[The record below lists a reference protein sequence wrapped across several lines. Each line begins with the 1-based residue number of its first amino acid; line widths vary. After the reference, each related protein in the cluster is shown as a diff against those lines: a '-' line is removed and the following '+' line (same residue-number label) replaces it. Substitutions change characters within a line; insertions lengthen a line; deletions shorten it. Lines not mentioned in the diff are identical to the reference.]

1 MSRES
6 GSERSQRTVAELLA
20 QYGASS
26 EDSAPRR
33 RRRRAD
39 EPADTSPQTIIDR
52 VLSDSGEMMAI
63 RDDVEETTVGGQPP
77 VRQQPPTPPPAP
89 SQQMPKRPVQQP
101 PQAGPQG
108 PPPPMPQTGPQPQQ
122 QPGPQQLAG
131 PQQQLSGLQQQ
142 PAGPKQPSTG
152 PQHPPTGPQQ
162 QLAPPVAAPQ
172 ATATGIRPPVR
183 PGAPAVGRPNAPQPP
198 PRIESSRTNLARAD
212 LGRPPQQ
219 PQQQPPT
226 GYYRPATP
234 GGPTPPPVD
243 ATADTTYL
251 PPITAD
257 TPPPN
262 PLGNRLNGAPP
273 QEGVTD
279 VMPRIPASVG
289 ESTQAH
295 PGPLVDDDDGFGGP
309 RSGAPPIESTQG
321 HPGPYVD
328 DDDDYEYDYEQSNS
342 FSQYAVDRD
351 AAPAGVGGSLDVEDE
366 EAAEETEG
374 SAGKQWLMMIAQLA
388 IGVVGG
394 AALWL
399 GFQWLWNALP
409 AAALAAAVA
418 VIVALVIVVRRI
430 RKADDLQTMVL
441 AVLVGL
447 IVTVSPAALR
457 LIGH

>member
-20 QYGASS
+20 QYGANS

-39 EPADTSPQTIIDR
+39 EPTDTAPQAIIDR
-52 VLSDSGEMMAI
+52 VLSDSGNLMAI
-63 RDDVEETTVGGQPP
+63 RDDVEETTVGTQPP
-77 VRQQPPTPPPAP
+77 VRQQPPTPPPPPAA
-89 SQQMPKRPVQQP
+89 SQQLPKRPVQQP
-101 PQAGPQG
+101 P
-108 PPPPMPQTGPQPQQ
+108 T
-122 QPGPQQLAG
+122 PGPQQTPPPVPQAGQSPSPQAG
-131 PQQQLSGLQQQ
+131 P
-142 PAGPKQPSTG
+142 
-152 PQHPPTGPQQ
+152 PQPPTAQPPQ
-162 QLAPPVAAPQ
+162 APPPAAASQ
-172 ATATGIRPPVR
+172 ATATGMRPPVR
-183 PGAPAVGRPNAPQPP
+183 PGPPGAPAAGPGRTPPPPP
-198 PRIESSRTNLARAD
+198 PRIESSRTNLSRAD
-212 LGRPPQQ
+212 LSRPNAQQ
-219 PQQQPPT
+219 PQPTAYFRPVPPGT
-226 GYYRPATP
+226 QN
-234 GGPTPPPVD
+234 PPPVD

-262 PLGNRLNGAPP
+262 SLANRLNGAPP
-273 QEGVTD
+273 QEGVTEQ
-279 VMPRIPASVG
+279 MPRIPASVG

-295 PGPLVDDDDGFGGP
+295 PGPLVDDDEDAF
-309 RSGAPPIESTQG
+309 GAPRGAMPPMESTQA
-321 HPGPYVD
+321 HAGPYVD
-328 DDDDYEYDYEQSNS
+328 DDDDQYEYDDYQGNND
-342 FSQYAVDRD
+342 FSYSVDHD
-351 AAPAGVGGSLDVEDE
+351 AAPAGVGGALEVEDG

-374 SAGKQWLMMIAQLA
+374 SPGKQWLMMIAQLA

>member
-20 QYGASS
+20 QYGANS

-39 EPADTSPQTIIDR
+39 EPSDTSPQTIIDR

-63 RDDVEETTVGGQPP
+63 RDDVAETTVGAQPP
-77 VRQQPPTPPPAP
+77 VRPQQPQQQPPTPPAATSSP
-89 SQQMPKRPVQQP
+89 QLPKRPIQQP
-101 PQAGPQG
+101 P
-108 PPPPMPQTGPQPQQ
+108 T
-122 QPGPQQLAG
+122 PGPQQQTQPPTPPMPPAAA
-131 PQQQLSGLQQQ
+131 PKQQ
-142 PAGPKQPSTG
+142 PPA
-152 PQHPPTGPQQ
+152 
-162 QLAPPVAAPQ
+162 AAPQ
-172 ATATGIRPPVR
+172 ATATGMRPPMR
-183 PGAPAVGRPNAPQPP
+183 PGTPPAGRTAPPPP
-198 PRIESSRTNLARAD
+198 PRIESSRTNLSRND
-212 LGRPPQQ
+212 LMRQPPPPSGQHPQPAQPPAPQQ
-219 PQQQPPT
+219 AQPT
-226 GYYRPATP
+226 GYFRPTP
-234 GGPTPPPVD
+234 PGAPTPPPVD

-251 PPITAD
+251 PPITGD
-257 TPPPN
+257 MPPPN
-262 PLGNRLNGAPP
+262 SLASRLNGAPP

-279 VMPRIPASVG
+279 VMPRIPAVG

-295 PGPLVDDDDGFGGP
+295 PGPLVDDDSGP
-309 RSGAPPIESTQG
+309 FTGPGTQA
-321 HPGPYVD
+321 HPGPLVDD
-328 DDDDYEYDYEQSNS
+328 DDDDYEYDYQ
-342 FSQYAVDRD
+342 QYAVDRD
-351 AAPAGVGGSLDVEDE
+351 AAPLGVDGALDVDEAEDDE
-366 EAAEETEG
+366 QVEG
-374 SAGKQWLMMIAQLA
+374 SPAKQWLMMIAQLA

>member
-20 QYGASS
+20 QYGANS

-52 VLSDSGEMMAI
+52 VLSDSGSMRAI
-63 RDDVEETTVGGQPP
+63 RDDAEETTVGGQPP
-77 VRQQPPTPPPAP
+77 VRPQPPTPQPPTPPAAT
-89 SQQMPKRPVQQP
+89 SQQLPKRPVQQP
-101 PQAGPQG
+101 PQAGPQAG
-108 PPPPMPQTGPQPQQ
+108 PQQPPPVPPAAPQPQGPQQ
-122 QPGPQQLAG
+122 QP
-131 PQQQLSGLQQQ
+131 
-142 PAGPKQPSTG
+142 
-152 PQHPPTGPQQ
+152 PPV
-162 QLAPPVAAPQ
+162 PPVAAAQ
-172 ATATGIRPPVR
+172 STATGMRPPPVR
-183 PGAPAVGRPNAPQPP
+183 PGGPAAGRTPPPP
-198 PRIESSRTNLARAD
+198 PRIESSRTNLSRAD
-212 LGRPPQQ
+212 LPRPTQQQ
-219 PQQQPPT
+219 PQPT
-226 GYYRPATP
+226 GYFRPVPP
-234 GGPTPPPVD
+234 GTPPPVD
-243 ATADTTYL
+243 ATADTTHMR
-251 PPITAD
+251 PITPD
-257 TPPPN
+257 TPPPGN
-262 PLGNRLNGAPP
+262 PLTNRLAGAPP
-273 QEGVTD
+273 QEGVTEQL
-279 VMPRIPASVG
+279 PRIPAAVG

-309 RSGAPPIESTQG
+309 RTAMSAPAIESTQA
-321 HPGPYVD
+321 HSGPYVD
-328 DDDDYEYDYEQSNS
+328 DDDDEYAYDNN
-342 FSQYAVDRD
+342 FSYSVDHD
-351 AAPAGVGGSLDVEDE
+351 AAPAGVGGALEVDE
-366 EAAEETEG
+366 EDAAEEVEG
-374 SAGKQWLMMIAQLA
+374 SPGKQWLMMIAQLA

>member
-20 QYGASS
+20 QYGANS

-39 EPADTSPQTIIDR
+39 EPSDTSPQTIIDR
-52 VLSDSGEMMAI
+52 VLSDSGEMRAI
-63 RDDVEETTVGGQPP
+63 RDDAEETTVGAQPP
-77 VRQQPPTPPPAP
+77 VRPPQLPPTPPAATSSPRL
-89 SQQMPKRPVQQP
+89 PKRPVQQP
-101 PQAGPQG
+101 PQ
-108 PPPPMPQTGPQPQQ
+108 
-122 QPGPQQLAG
+122 PGPQQQTGHTQASPPVGHPPAG
-131 PQQQLSGLQQQ
+131 HTQVAPANPQQPGHPQAP
-142 PAGPKQPSTG
+142 PAAAAQATSTG
-152 PQHPPTGPQQ
+152 M
-162 QLAPPVAAPQ
+162 
-172 ATATGIRPPVR
+172 RPPVR
-183 PGAPAVGRPNAPQPP
+183 PGAPAPGRTAPPPP
-198 PRIESSRTNLARAD
+198 PRIESSRTNLSRND
-212 LGRPPQQ
+212 LMRQPPPGQPPQQ
-219 PQQQPPT
+219 APLPQQAPQQAQPT
-226 GYYRPATP
+226 GYFRPTPP

-251 PPITAD
+251 PPITGD
-257 TPPPN
+257 MPN
-262 PLGNRLNGAPP
+262 PLVNRLSGAPP

-279 VMPRIPASVG
+279 VMPRIPAAVG

-295 PGPLVDDDDGFGGP
+295 PGPLVDDDDFGDP
-309 RSGAPPIESTQG
+309 RGSLAPPMESTQAHG
-321 HPGPYVD
+321 GPYVD
-328 DDDDYEYDYEQSNS
+328 DDNDDYEYDYQ
-342 FSQYAVDRD
+342 QYAVDHD
-351 AAPAGVGGSLDVEDE
+351 AAPAGVDGALDVDEAEDGE
-366 EAAEETEG
+366 QAEG
-374 SAGKQWLMMIAQLA
+374 SPAKQWLMMIAQLA